1 MHYSISSRL
10 SRTLDVA
17 RSGDLPVLLVG
28 KHGIGKSE
36 FLEDYAHKKD
46 LKLTILDLSLLEP
59 TDLTGIPV
67 IHQHK
72 THYAPPVLLPDGASN
87 DAHMIVLEELNRC
100 DLSLRQPCLQ
110 LLTARQLNNYR
121 LPRNSFLVACMNPS
135 SDGYDVDEL
144 DPALLSRFL
153 HLSIRA
159 DVPSWITWAEQNH
172 VHSAVIAFVEG
183 FPNAF
188 ETIPPRTWVYLSTLL
203 IGMQEQGWSLK
214 EGRPVMESMIGEIPC
229 TIFYEFMKSQCWN
242 KQSIGAKD
250 ILRAPL
256 SYIDYIETLVRDHR
270 MDVLSFLVTDIQHE
284 LENHN
289 MTTMQREHLKQL
301 LNRFPS
307 DLSARIHLS
316 LPA

>member
-1 MHYSISSRL
+1 MQYSISSHL

-36 FLEDYAHKKD
+36 FLEDYAHKKG
-46 LKLTILDLSLLEP
+46 LTLTILDLSLLEP

-72 THYAPPVLLPDGASN
+72 THYAPPALLPDGESTE
-87 DAHMIVLEELNRC
+87 AHMIVLEELNRC

-121 LPRNSFLVACMNPS
+121 LPRNCFLVACMNPS
-135 SDGYDVDEL
+135 EDGYDVDDL

-153 HLSIRA
+153 RLPIKA
-159 DVPSWITWAEQNH
+159 DVSSWITWAEHNH
-172 VHSAVIAFVEG
+172 VHSSVITFVEG

-203 IGMQEQGWSLK
+203 IRMQEQGWSLE
-214 EGRPVMESMIGEIPC
+214 EGRPIMESMIGEIPSSV
-229 TIFYEFMKSQCWN
+229 FYEFMKSQGWN
-242 KQSIGAKD
+242 KKSVRATD
-250 ILRAPL
+250 IIRAPL
-256 SYIDYIETLVRDHR
+256 SHIDYIETLVRDHR
-270 MDVLSFLVTDIQHE
+270 MDVLSFLATDMQHALKNHSMTTIQH
-284 LENHN
+284 
-289 MTTMQREHLKQL
+289 EHLKQL
-301 LNRFPS
+301 LDRFPS
-307 DLSARIHLS
+307 DLSARIHPS
-316 LPA
+316 A